1 MKAFAGKGAPG
12 ENKRNFGPTSLIE
25 KNRQSDKDLVGVI
38 MLISAGIVGFII
50 LGLFFHMLTSSPRN
64 EAELPVR
71 PSPRQK

>member
-1 MKAFAGKGAPG
+1 
-12 ENKRNFGPTSLIE
+12 
-25 KNRQSDKDLVGVI
+25 